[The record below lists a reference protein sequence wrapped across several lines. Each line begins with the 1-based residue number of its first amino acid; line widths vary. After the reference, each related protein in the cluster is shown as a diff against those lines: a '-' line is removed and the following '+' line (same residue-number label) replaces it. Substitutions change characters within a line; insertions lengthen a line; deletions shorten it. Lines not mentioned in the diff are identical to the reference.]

1 MKERRADFQLTSE
14 TADQIISLL
23 GKPWENH
30 EAERATPTEIC
41 RELGINRRTFNSA
54 ISKAIFTKRPTE
66 AQTKLRAH
74 ICDILS
80 EEIYA

>member
-1 MKERRADFQLTSE
+1 MTERRPYFQLTSE

-23 GKPWENH
+23 GESWDEDSK
-30 EAERATPTEIC
+30 RATPTEIC
-41 RELGINRRTFNSA
+41 RELSINRRTFNSA

-74 ICDILS
+74 ICDILYQ
-80 EEIYA
+80 EIYA